1 MSYYKS
7 WIDKGD
13 RDLKLAKLSV
23 ENNILDY
30 ALFHAQQAA
39 EKYIKSF
46 LVHKNIS
53 FMKKHGI
60 FLLTWLMHGN

>member
-1 MSYYKS
+1 VSYKD
-7 WIDKGD
+7 WIDKGN
-13 RDLKLAKLSV
+13 RDLKLAKLSL

-39 EKYIKSF
+39 EKYLKSF

-53 FMKKHGI
+53 FRNCKANLKVYK
-60 FLLTWLMHGN
+60 